1 MILHKLGLINKN
13 QRGFTLIEIMIA
25 IAITALITSG
35 ITTAIFQM
43 FSINTRSTN
52 HMTAVREVQNAGYWV
67 SHDAQMA
74 LNVELAEGQPGYP
87 AENPVNTK
95 FPLTLTWTE
104 WDDSNVHRVV
114 YTLEYGGEPMWL
126 KRSHFINGDVSETSV
141 AQYIVPGVPQTNA
154 EFNDDGML
162 ILTVTATVGE
172 ASETRVYEIIPRP
185 SL

>member
-1 MILHKLGLINKN
+1 MILHRLGLINKN

-74 LNVELAEGQPGYP
+74 ISVELAEGQPGYP
-87 AENPVNTK
+87 AESPVNTK
-95 FPLTLTWTE
+95 FPLTFTWRE
-104 WDDSNVHRVV
+104 WDNNDTHTVV
-114 YTLEYGGEPMWL
+114 YTLESGGEPMWL
-126 KRSHFINGDVSETSV
+126 KRSHFINGDVTETNV
-141 AQYIVPGVPQTNA
+141 AQYIIPGVPQTNA
-154 EFNDDGML
+154 EFTDGVL
-162 ILTVTATVGE
+162 TLTVTATVGE
-172 ASETRVYEIIPRP
+172 TSETRVYEIIPRP